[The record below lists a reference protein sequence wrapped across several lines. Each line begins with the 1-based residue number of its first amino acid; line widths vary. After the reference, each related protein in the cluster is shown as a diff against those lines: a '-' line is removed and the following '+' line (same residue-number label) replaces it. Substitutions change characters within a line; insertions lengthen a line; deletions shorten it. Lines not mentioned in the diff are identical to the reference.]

1 MRRIPRLQGQ
11 LNHWPLPSSVP
22 VFLVSVLVLLSLFLS
37 PSSGADEKRGGSPEA
52 YPGPLTTI
60 EDQWTDQNREAF
72 EIHLFS
78 MERDL
83 VPEGTPMPLSLEDA
97 FRLALRQ
104 NLDLRSER
112 YATDMAEME
121 IKKAKGVFDAFLFS
135 DFSYDFSSEPLS
147 SQLQGTETLFF
158 KRESTLFDI
167 GLGKPVRTGGLVE
180 LKLDMNRYE
189 SNSNFLVINPYYN
202 TRLSFRFSQPLLKNA
217 GIAFQTAPIR
227 IAENLHLVSED
238 RWQEFVTDILVAV
251 SQAYWDLAFA
261 FENLQVRK
269 KSLELANEL
278 LRDNETQVRLGTM
291 APIDLLQAQTGV
303 ALREEEVIGAEAVL
317 ESAQDVLKELLQL
330 DQAPTYSST
339 LVLPT
344 DTPSAPPPQEASQL
358 QDAIALAFRHRPEYH
373 AARKDLETKNLQ
385 IKVAANHLLPALD
398 FVGNVGLNGL
408 AGTAVPTTDF
418 GAIGNLSPLEQLF
431 VLIGVIP
438 PPTLTS
444 PLDGKWSES
453 YEELFNTESHQY
465 SLGLRFEYP
474 LGNNVGKAEYR
485 QAKMDGH
492 RALWALRSLEQKMD
506 LEVKE
511 AWRALEVNRK
521 KIRTSET
528 SVRLAKKQLEAE
540 HKRLS
545 LGLSTNYQ
553 VLQMEEDLRNVQ
565 INSLRAK
572 VDYWK
577 AKAKMLKATGMF
589 LQEANIS
596 NDQISRI
603 GRG

>member
-1 MRRIPRLQGQ
+1 MKWIQKLPRRSICG
-11 LNHWPLPSSVP
+11 
-22 VFLVSVLVLLSLFLS
+22 LVLLSLLLAPITS
-37 PSSGADEKRGGSPEA
+37 AGEKADEEPGS
-52 YPGPLTTI
+52 YQGPLAAI
-60 EDQWTDQNREAF
+60 EDQWTDKNREAF

-83 VPEGTPMPLSLEDA
+83 VPAGSSLPLSLEDA

-112 YATDMAEME
+112 YTTDIAEME
-121 IKKAKGVFDAFLFS
+121 IKKAKGAFDAFAFS
-135 DFSYDFSSEPLS
+135 TFSYDFSSEPLS
-147 SQLQGTETLFF
+147 SQLQGAQSAYF
-158 KRESTLFDI
+158 KRESTFFDI
-167 GLGKPVRTGGLVE
+167 GLGKPVKTGGIME
-180 LKLDMNRYE
+180 LALEMNRFE
-189 SNSNFLVINPYYN
+189 SNSTFLIINPYYSS
-202 TRLSFRFSQPLLKNA
+202 RLNLTFTQPLLKNA
-217 GIAFQTAPIR
+217 GVAFQNAPIR
-227 IAENLHLVSED
+227 IAENLHLISGD
-238 RWQEFVTDILVAV
+238 RWQEFVTDILVTV

-269 KSLELANEL
+269 QSLELAKEL
-278 LRDNETQVRLGTM
+278 LRDNETQVRLGTL
-291 APIDLLQAQTGV
+291 APIDLLQSRTGV

-344 DTPSAPPPQEASQL
+344 DAPSTPPPREDSRL
-358 QDAIALAFRHRPEYH
+358 EDAIALAFRNRPEYR
-373 AARKDLETKNLQ
+373 AALKELENKNLQ
-385 IKVAANHLLPALD
+385 IKVAENQLLPVLD
-398 FVGNVGLNGL
+398 FMGNVGLNGL
-408 AGTAVPTTDF
+408 AGSAVPTTNF
-418 GAIGNLSPLEQLF
+418 AAIEKLSPLEQLL
-431 VLIGVIP
+431 VLIGVTP
-438 PPTLTS
+438 SPTFTS
-444 PLDGKWSES
+444 PLDGKWKES
-453 YEELFNTESHQY
+453 YEELFNTDSHQW

-474 LGNNVGKAEYR
+474 LGNNVGKADYR

-492 RALWALRSLEQKMD
+492 RALWALRSLEQKVV

-528 SVRLAKKQLEAE
+528 TVRLATQQLEAE

-577 AKAKMLKATGMF
+577 ARAKMLKATGTF
-589 LQEANIS
+589 LQEEEIS
-596 NDQISRI
+596 HDQI
-603 GRG
+603 

>member
-1 MRRIPRLQGQ
+1 MKGIPWSHKRPE
-11 LNHWPLPSSVP
+11 HRPRPSSVL
-22 VFLVSVLVLLSLFLS
+22 VFLCLFLS
-37 PSSGADEKRGGSPEA
+37 APVHAGETPDRTPRL
-52 YPGPLTTI
+52 YPGPLSMV
-60 EDQWTDQNREAF
+60 EDQWTHKNREAF

-83 VPEGTPMPLSLEDA
+83 VPAGTPLPLSLEDA
-97 FRLALRQ
+97 FRMALRQ

-112 YATDMAEME
+112 YTTDIAEME
-121 IKKAKGVFDAFLFS
+121 IKKAKGAFDAFVFS
-135 DFSYDFSSEPLS
+135 DFSHDYSSEPLS
-147 SQLQGTETLFF
+147 SQLQGADTFYF
-158 KRESTLFDI
+158 RRKNTLFDI
-167 GLGKPVRTGGLVE
+167 GMGKPVRTGGLME
-180 LKLDMNRYE
+180 LKLEMNRFE
-189 SNSNFLVINPYYN
+189 SNSSFLVINPYYS
-202 TRLSFRFSQPLLKNA
+202 TRLSLGFTQPLLKNA

-227 IAENLHLVSED
+227 IAENFLLISED
-238 RWQEFVTDILVAV
+238 RWQEFVADILVAV

-269 KSLELANEL
+269 KSLELARDL

-303 ALREEEVIGAEAVL
+303 ALREEELIGAEAVL

-339 LVLPT
+339 LILPT
-344 DTPSAPPPQEASQL
+344 DIPSSPPPREDSRL
-358 QDAIALAFRHRPEYH
+358 EDAIALAFTHRPEYR
-373 AARKDLETKNLQ
+373 AALKELENKNLQ
-385 IKVAANHLLPALD
+385 IKVAENKLLPALD
-398 FVGNVGLNGL
+398 FIGNVGLNGL

-418 GAIGNLSPLEQLF
+418 AAIENLSPLEQLL
-431 VLIGVIP
+431 VLVGVIP
-438 PPTLTS
+438 SPTITS
-444 PLDGKWSES
+444 PLDGKWKES
-453 YEELFNTESHQY
+453 YEELFEPQSHQW

-474 LGNNVGKAEYR
+474 LGNNVGKADYR

-492 RALWALRSLEQKMD
+492 RTLWALRSLEQKVV

-511 AWRALEVNRK
+511 AWRAMEVNRK

-528 SVRLAKKQLEAE
+528 SVRLARKQLQAE

-577 AKAKMLKATGMF
+577 ARAKMLKATGTF
-589 LQEANIS
+589 LQEQEIS
-596 NDQISRI
+596 QDQMSRI